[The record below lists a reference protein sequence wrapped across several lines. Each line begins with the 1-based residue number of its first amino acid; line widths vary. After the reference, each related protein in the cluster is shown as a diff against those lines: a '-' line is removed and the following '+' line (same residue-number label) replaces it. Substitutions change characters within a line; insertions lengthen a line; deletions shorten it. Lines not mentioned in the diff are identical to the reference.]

1 MSTTKR
7 VFKIN
12 KLIRDKLPALLQAK
26 NIGVCTRIMEEV
38 EYIER
43 LKDKLLEE
51 AHEVI
56 GATNKL
62 DLQEELADLLEVIHA
77 ICLAH
82 ELSYEEVEAT
92 RHKKKTEKGGFE
104 THVYSEF
111 VEMEIDNPSITYY
124 LDNPD
129 KYPELS

>member
-1 MSTTKR
+1 MSTKR
-7 VFKIN
+7 IFKID
-12 KLIRDKLPALLQAK
+12 KLIRDKLPARLQAK
-26 NIGVCTRIMEEV
+26 NIEVCTRMMEEA
-38 EYIER
+38 EYVER

-51 AHEVI
+51 AQEAIRVTSK
-56 GATNKL
+56 A
-62 DLQEELADLLEVIHA
+62 DFQEELADLLEVIHA

-82 ELSYEEVEAT
+82 ELSYEEIETA
-92 RHKKKTEKGGFE
+92 RCKKKIEKGGFE
-104 THVYSEF
+104 TRIYSEF